1 MEKRKRVRKYLV
13 KTPLHRI
20 PIGEPVCSDD
30 GRLGLRIKKQG
41 TQVCEIIWLD
51 QIYGLVSRA
60 VND

>member
-1 MEKRKRVRKYLV
+1 MEKRKRVRRYRV

-20 PIGEPVCSDD
+20 PIGEPVRGDD